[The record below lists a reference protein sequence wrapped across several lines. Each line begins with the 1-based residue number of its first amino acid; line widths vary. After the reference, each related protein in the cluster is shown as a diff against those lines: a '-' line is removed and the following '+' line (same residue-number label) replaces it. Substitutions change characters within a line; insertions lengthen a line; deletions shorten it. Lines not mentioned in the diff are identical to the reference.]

1 MATPITREEVRDL
14 IESGTE
20 TTVVEALPQP
30 YFDDAHLPGTRHL
43 PHDSDEALIVE
54 VLPDRQRTVVVYC
67 SNLACQNSTVLSRRL
82 TQLGYT
88 NVREYE
94 AGKQDWIEADLPIE
108 SSVTA

>member
-20 TTVVEALPQP
+20 STVVEALPQP
-30 YFDDAHLPGTRHL
+30 YFDDAHLPGACATSRTTAMKR
-43 PHDSDEALIVE
+43 SSWQA
-54 VLPDRQRTVVVYC
+54 LPDRHRTVVVYC

-88 NVREYE
+88 NVR
-94 AGKQDWIEADLPIE
+94 
-108 SSVTA
+108 